1 MAPEPDAPSAPSP
14 DGDPAITT
22 VFDGARATIRRLR
35 KAKLVVAA
43 GPDAGREVEMGKP
56 RVTGGRSII
65 NDLVL
70 ADKAVS
76 GTHFEVLVKD
86 DGYRLRDL
94 DSRNGTFIGDLRVR
108 EVYLRP
114 GTTFRVGQSELRFQT
129 TQDVV
134 EIALSERDR
143 FDRVIGSSAAM
154 REIFAVLEKVAPSE
168 LTVMIT
174 GETGTGKEL
183 IARGIHN
190 ASGRKGRP
198 FVVLDCGAIP
208 RDLIESTLF
217 GHEKGSFTG
226 AIGQHRGCFEQASGG
241 TIFLDEIGE
250 LDLALQPKL
259 LRVLEQREIKRVGG
273 DRTLKVDVRVVA
285 ATNRDLRAMVN
296 AGTFREDLY
305 FRLSVIHVELPP
317 LRERKEDIADLAQH
331 FLREVAS
338 RRGVTLS
345 LGQDAAHALMS
356 HAFPGNVRE
365 LRNVV
370 ERAASL
376 ASGPVI
382 TRSDLVFG
390 RDVGPSLLV
399 SRDLANAGAQAA
411 LAAASSQSSPAVPAA
426 QGSAGPVVAFDP
438 AALTVGVD
446 FKEAK
451 QRVVDAFEAAYLKA
465 VLTRHD
471 GNITRS
477 AQEAGLTRYHLRE
490 LLKRH
495 SLTSAGSSE

>member
-1 MAPEPDAPSAPSP
+1 VQGEFDAPEGG
-14 DGDPAITT
+14 GDPAITT
-22 VFDGARATIRRLR
+22 IFDGGRATVRRLR
-35 KAKLVVAA
+35 KAKLVVVS
-43 GPDAGREVEMGKP
+43 GPDTGRELEVGKP
-56 RVTGGRSII
+56 RVSGGRSII

-70 ADKAVS
+70 QDKAVS
-76 GTHFEVLVKD
+76 GTHFEIIVRD

-94 DSRNGTFIGDLRVR
+94 DSRNGTYYGDLKLR
-108 EVYLRP
+108 EVFLRP
-114 GTTFRVGQSELRFQT
+114 GMQFRAGHTEIRFQPMT
-129 TQDVV
+129 DVV

-143 FDRVIGSSAAM
+143 FDRVIGGSAIM
-154 REIFAVLEKVAPSE
+154 REIFATLEKVGPSD
-168 LTVMIT
+168 LTVLIT

-183 IARGIHN
+183 IARGVHN
-190 ASGRKGRP
+190 ASTRRQKP

-208 RDLIESTLF
+208 KDLIESTLF

-226 AIGQHRGCFEQASGG
+226 AVGQHRGCFEQAHGG

-250 LDLALQPKL
+250 LDLSLQPKL

-273 DRTLKVDVRVVA
+273 DRTVKVDVRVLA

-296 AGTFREDLY
+296 SGTFREDLY
-305 FRLSVIHVELPP
+305 FRLSVINVELPP
-317 LRERKEDIADLAQH
+317 LRERREDVPQLAQH
-331 FLREVAS
+331 FLREVAG
-338 RRGVTLS
+338 RRGLSLS
-345 LGQDAAHALMS
+345 LGQDAVAALVS
-356 HAFPGNVRE
+356 HAWPGNVRE

-376 ASGPVI
+376 TSAPVI
-382 TRSDLVFG
+382 SRADLVFG
-390 RDVGPSLLV
+390 RDAGPSVIV

-411 LAAASSQSSPAVPAA
+411 AAAVGSTPA
-426 QGSAGPVVAFDP
+426 GVVGFD
-438 AALTVGVD
+438 ASNLTPGLD

-465 VLTRHD
+465 LLSRHE

-495 SLTSAGSSE
+495 NLTSAGSSE